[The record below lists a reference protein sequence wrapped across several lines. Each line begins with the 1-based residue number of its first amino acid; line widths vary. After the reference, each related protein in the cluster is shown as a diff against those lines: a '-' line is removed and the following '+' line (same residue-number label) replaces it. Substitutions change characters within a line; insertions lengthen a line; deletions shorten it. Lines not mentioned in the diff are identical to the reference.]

1 MTMRGFRKDFLWG
14 GATAANQFEGAWDED
29 GKGIS
34 VPDLCTNGTAT
45 ETKWITTEIRPDRF
59 YPSHE
64 ASDFYHHYE
73 GDIALMAEMGFKV
86 FRMSINWTRI
96 FPTGEEDT
104 PNEKGLAFYDR
115 VFDCCKKYG
124 IEPLVTI
131 SHYEM
136 PYALVEKYNGWASR
150 EMIAIFEKYAHVLFE
165 RYQDKVT
172 YWLTFN
178 EINSSVMPFGAVLNT
193 GTIRGYEGPVNEVPD
208 NKQERFQALH
218 HMFLASAKVVKYAH
232 EHYPNFKIGDMN
244 IFATSYPLTSDPDD
258 VIENQQHMNI
268 SNWFCSD
275 VQVRGEYPFYIHR
288 YFEENGIK
296 LEMEPGDAAVLKEG
310 VVDFYTFSYYMSNCI
325 TAHGGA
331 ESAGGNIIGG
341 CQNPYL
347 KESDWGW
354 QIDPKGLRYSLNE
367 IYARYGKPMMV
378 VENGLG
384 AYDTVAD
391 DGSIHDDY
399 RIEYLREHIR
409 QMREAVIDGV
419 DLLGYTPWGCI
430 DLVSASTGEMAK
442 RYGFIYVDKH
452 DDGTGTLERKR
463 KDSFFWYQK
472 VIESNGEEL

>member
-1 MTMRGFRKDFLWG
+1 
-14 GATAANQFEGAWDED
+14 
-29 GKGIS
+29 
-34 VPDLCTNGTAT
+34 
-45 ETKWITTEIRPDRF
+45 
-59 YPSHE
+59 
-64 ASDFYHHYE
+64 
-73 GDIALMAEMGFKV
+73 
-86 FRMSINWTRI
+86 
-96 FPTGEEDT
+96 
-104 PNEKGLAFYDR
+104 
-115 VFDCCKKYG
+115 
-124 IEPLVTI
+124 
-131 SHYEM
+131 
-136 PYALVEKYNGWASR
+136 
-150 EMIAIFEKYAHVLFE
+150 
-165 RYQDKVT
+165 
-172 YWLTFN
+172 
-178 EINSSVMPFGAVLNT
+178 MPFGAVLNT

-275 VQVRGEYPFYIHR
+275 VQVRGEYPFYMHR

-296 LEMEPGDAAVLKEG
+296 LEMEPGDADVLKAG

-331 ESAGGNIIGG
+331 ESAGGYIIGG

-378 VENGLG
+378 VENGMG